1 MYKYPQFER
10 EMNMRVTKRTNI
22 AVRLLMYC
30 AANNGRLVTKAEVA
44 ERCNIS
50 ENHLAQVINQLS
62 QKGFLN
68 THRGRRGG
76 IALACSAADIRIG
89 DVFRQVEGTV
99 PIVEC
104 FGDTDNTCP
113 LLEVCR
119 LRTALADAANAF
131 FHALDEVTL
140 DALVCNNTE
149 LTDIMQP
156 AACVR
161 G

>member
-1 MYKYPQFER
+1 
-10 EMNMRVTKRTNI
+10 MRITKRTNI

-30 AANNGRLVTKAEVA
+30 AANSDRLVTKSEIAD
-44 ERCNIS
+44 RCKIS

-62 QKGFLN
+62 QLGFLN

-76 IALACSAADIRIG
+76 IALARPASEIRVG
-89 DVFRQVEGTV
+89 DVFRQVEGPV

-104 FGDTDNTCP
+104 FGDGDDTCP
-113 LLEVCR
+113 QLNVCR
-119 LRTALADAANAF
+119 LRTALSDAAQAF

-140 DALVCNNTE
+140 DALVC
-149 LTDIMQP
+149 DPVDMMDAMRP

-161 G
+161 A

>member
-1 MYKYPQFER
+1 
-10 EMNMRVTKRTNI
+10 MRITKRTNI

-30 AANNGRLVTKAEVA
+30 AANDDRLVTKAEIA

-62 QKGFLN
+62 QRGFLN

-76 IALACSAADIRIG
+76 IALARKASDIRVG
-89 DVFRQVEGTV
+89 DVFRQVEGPV

-104 FGDTDNTCP
+104 FGDDQDNCP
-113 LLEVCR
+113 QLKICR
-119 LRTALADAANAF
+119 LRTALSDAAQAF
-131 FHALDEVTL
+131 FQALDEVTL
-140 DALVCNNTE
+140 DALVCDSNE
-149 LTDIMQP
+149 LMDIMSP

-161 G
+161 A